1 MQLVQRRGWKTDI
14 WKSAK
19 RSLREGQRR
28 AKLHLLEEIFDLF
41 KKIPERVLN
50 LWKSSSLC
58 SSWHWPAHLVENSPR
73 GLASPRL
80 YGEDNFCNSCGQ
92 QQEQDKF
99 SLGLEMWW
107 PKSEIVWILKKS
119 RAVLLFRQTSRC
131 WGRWDYENKY
141 FGRYFLLFS
150 FFYKN
155 VRANWNQGGHLPP

>member
-92 QQEQDKF
+92 QQERTSFQCGGK
-99 SLGLEMWW
+99 LGDLKA
-107 PKSEIVWILKKS
+107 KSVGSWKS
-119 RAVLLFRQTSRC
+119 RELCHCKDKPLAVERDGSKNIARGTTDPEYWLHIL
-131 WGRWDYENKY
+131 NKS
-141 FGRYFLLFS
+141 LS
-150 FFYKN
+150 
-155 VRANWNQGGHLPP
+155 